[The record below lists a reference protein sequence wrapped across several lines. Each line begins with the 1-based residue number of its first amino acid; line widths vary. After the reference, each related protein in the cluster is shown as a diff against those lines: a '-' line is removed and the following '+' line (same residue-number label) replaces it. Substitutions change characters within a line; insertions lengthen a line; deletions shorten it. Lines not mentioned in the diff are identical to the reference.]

1 MGKTFSIVRVLG
13 FDIRADLSWLAM
25 FGLILW
31 SLGGGY
37 FPSAYPSLSPPDTWT
52 LALAVTAFLS
62 VSIAAHELGHSLVS
76 RKVGLPVR
84 SITLFALGGLS
95 EIGRDPDRARDEFA
109 IAIAGPGVSFALA
122 LGFSALG
129 WAGPAVVG
137 LKLAAFGGSLG
148 LANLWLGAFNLIP
161 GSPLDGGRIL
171 HSVVWGLTG
180 NARKATRFAGLA
192 GQLFGIGMI
201 VLGMLQMLTAQGMHG
216 LWLILIGWYLLGAA
230 SREVAAD
237 SLRER
242 LSDLTARDVMLTD
255 CPIVPPAMT
264 LDQFERKIAQRTDR
278 NCFPV
283 MGGGRVTGLITLDD
297 LRSVP
302 RNERA
307 RMTVGTVMKRV
318 AELPAVPPE
327 ARAYE
332 VLQQMARTDLHEMA
346 VVESGE
352 WRGIITLDGILAR
365 WRHDPRPGMPG

>member
-1 MGKTFSIVRVLG
+1 
-13 FDIRADLSWLAM
+13 
-25 FGLILW
+25 
-31 SLGGGY
+31 
-37 FPSAYPSLSPPDTWT
+37 
-52 LALAVTAFLS
+52 
-62 VSIAAHELGHSLVS
+62 
-76 RKVGLPVR
+76 
-84 SITLFALGGLS
+84 
-95 EIGRDPDRARDEFA
+95 
-109 IAIAGPGVSFALA
+109 
-122 LGFSALG
+122 
-129 WAGPAVVG
+129 VG